1 MLKLKEYFSLI
12 NRNATITLTGSNKDR
27 AYYTGLVRS
36 IPDRY
41 GEWEVSDFKIS
52 NEGKISFE
60 IIEPKTEGKFFTT
73 MEKLSLA
80 VSPSYGA
87 VLEYGDKVF
96 VTDCG
101 HPDGF
106 TAEIYEFIDNPEE
119 TGLDAYECRLDLI
132 KKAEQRFEDNGHA
145 IEWCLKQKKLT
156 IPHIDKYTP

>member
-12 NRNATITLTGSNKDR
+12 NRNANITLTNPDKDQ

-52 NEGKISFE
+52 DEGKISFE
-60 IIEPKTEGKFFTT
+60 VIEPEMKVFTT

-87 VLEYGDKVF
+87 VLKYGDKVF

-101 HPDGF
+101 HPNGF
-106 TAEIYEFIDNPEE
+106 TAEIYEFVDDPEE
-119 TGLDAYECRLDLI
+119 TGLDAYECRLSRI
-132 KKAEQRFEDNGHA
+132 KTAEQLFKDNGHA
-145 IEWCLKQKKLT
+145 IEWCLKQKS
-156 IPHIDKYTP
+156 